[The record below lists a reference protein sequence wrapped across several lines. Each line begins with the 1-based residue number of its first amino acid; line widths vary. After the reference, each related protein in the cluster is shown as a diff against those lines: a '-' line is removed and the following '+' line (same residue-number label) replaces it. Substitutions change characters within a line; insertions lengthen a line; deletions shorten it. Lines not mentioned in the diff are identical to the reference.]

1 MTEFLTMLLIVFV
14 VFGISFLLINIRYII
29 KGEEF
34 RGTCASNNPML
45 KDNFVSCSVCGREP
59 GEECAD
65 PALSN
70 GKVFAHSLLHLYSTI
85 LFQIYRLIMHCPEH
99 NPHRPSLSPIHP

>member
-1 MTEFLTMLLIVFV
+1 MTEFLTMLLIIFV
-14 VFGISFLLINIRYII
+14 VFGVSFLLINIRHII

-45 KDNFVSCSVCGREP
+45 KDNFGSCSVCGREP

-65 PALSN
+65 PKLSK
-70 GKVFAHSLLHLYSTI
+70 G
-85 LFQIYRLIMHCPEH
+85 
-99 NPHRPSLSPIHP
+99 

>member
-45 KDNFVSCSVCGREP
+45 KDNFGSCSVCVNLQ
-59 GEECAD
+59 GEEGAVW
-65 PALSN
+65 PKN
-70 GKVFAHSLLHLYSTI
+70 QV
-85 LFQIYRLIMHCPEH
+85 
-99 NPHRPSLSPIHP
+99 